1 MDNQSKLHFLLD
13 LAESLGIEVRRGPA
27 RAGALGAEGGS
38 LVRLRGK
45 EILFLD
51 THAPHPAQ
59 VAAVAAALGGRDEI
73 ERMFLPP
80 ETRQTI
86 EKASG
91 EA

>member
-27 RAGALGAEGGS
+27 REGGLQAEGGS
-38 LVRLRGK
+38 LIRLRGK

-51 THAPHPAQ
+51 AHAPDPAQ
-59 VAAVAAALGGRDEI
+59 VAAVAAALAGRDEV
-73 ERMFLPP
+73 EQMFLPP
-80 ETRQTI
+80 EIRQAI
-86 EKASG
+86 E